1 MKKIISVILLACM
14 VFSLSACGAAEAE
27 YKLGM
32 GIALNTDFSK
42 SGNAQVDAT
51 VAAVVL
57 DSAGKIVAC
66 RLDCAQDKMDVT
78 DGAVD
83 TAAAFKT
90 KMELGSDYGMV
101 AYGNAVAEWNDQAKA
116 FEAYVVGKTAAEV
129 EGIETTVNEEGNAVV
144 VDETLSASCTMS
156 VADFITAIVKACNDT
171 MPATFK
177 SKGDFTVGLAAI
189 SEASGS
195 TPATDAENGVVKMY
209 TDFGAAVIG
218 ADGKILAAATDAT
231 QPQITIDK
239 AGEIVETKFGGSKME
254 LGDNYGMVAYGNA
267 IAEWNAQAK
276 AFTDYV
282 VGKTAAEV
290 RGLETKV
297 NEEGNAVTVDE
308 TLLASCTM
316 SISGMMAVIAQAADY
331 AR

>member
-83 TAAAFKT
+83 TVAAFKT
-90 KMELGSDYGMV
+90 KMELGSD
-101 AYGNAVAEWNDQAKA
+101 
-116 FEAYVVGKTAAEV
+116 
-129 EGIETTVNEEGNAVV
+129 
-144 VDETLSASCTMS
+144 
-156 VADFITAIVKACNDT
+156 
-171 MPATFK
+171 
-177 SKGDFTVGLAAI
+177 
-189 SEASGS
+189 
-195 TPATDAENGVVKMY
+195 
-209 TDFGAAVIG
+209 
-218 ADGKILAAATDAT
+218 
-231 QPQITIDK
+231 
-239 AGEIVETKFGGSKME
+239 
-254 LGDNYGMVAYGNA
+254 YGMVAYGNA